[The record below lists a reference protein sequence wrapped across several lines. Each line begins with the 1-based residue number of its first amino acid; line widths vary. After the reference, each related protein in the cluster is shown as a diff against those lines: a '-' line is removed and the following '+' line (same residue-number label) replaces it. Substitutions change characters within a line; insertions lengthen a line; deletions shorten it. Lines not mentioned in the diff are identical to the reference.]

1 MQELINSVENSIPI
15 GLAKIA
21 NGRDNLP
28 TNDAAYAINTA
39 PQTIRKHLCLFGHFH
54 GIKPI
59 RIGGRLFFRVSE
71 LAQLVQG
78 EPS

>member
-1 MQELINSVENSIPI
+1 MKDLIVSALPIIPD
-15 GLAKIA
+15 GLAKVA

-28 TNDAAYAINTA
+28 INDAAFVAGAA

-59 RIGGRLFFRVSE
+59 RIGGRIYFRVSD
-71 LAQLVQG
+71 LARLVRG
-78 EPS
+78 EQI